1 MNKRTPME
9 APRKAYDMALL
20 GQIGARVR
28 HARLVRGM
36 TLKDVAAS
44 AQCSESSVSKIER
57 NQAAPSLAMLH
68 RLACAL
74 DTNVSELTA
83 DEWPDTGPVLRAGE
97 RIVHS

>member
-36 TLKDVAAS
+36 ALQDVAAS
-44 AQCSESSVSKIER
+44 AQCSGSSVSRRER
-57 NQAAPSLAMLH
+57 TQAAAALALLH
-68 RLACAL
+68 RLGCAL
-74 DTNVSELTA
+74 DSSASELTA
-83 DEWPDTGPVLRAGE
+83 DEWPDTGPVLREGE
-97 RIVHS
+97 HIVLS